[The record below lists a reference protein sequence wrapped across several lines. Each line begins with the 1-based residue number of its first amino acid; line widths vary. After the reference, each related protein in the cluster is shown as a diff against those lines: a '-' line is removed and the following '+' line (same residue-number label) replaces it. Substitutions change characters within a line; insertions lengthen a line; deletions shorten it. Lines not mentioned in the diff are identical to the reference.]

1 MNIWFTSDTHWHF
14 GHNKKFLWEP
24 RGFNSI
30 EEHDRKIIENWNS
43 VVKPEDEIYLLG
55 DVMLNDNEHGL
66 ECINCLNGKIHIILG
81 NHDGDSKIEL
91 YRKCKNI
98 VSIEYATKIKYKKIY
113 FFLCHYKVQ
122 TANYDDQLSW
132 AKHIVS
138 LHGHTH
144 SKEKFEEGNPYQ
156 YNVSLDANNNIPI
169 SIDEIIE
176 NIKNKKIEM
185 ENNK

>member
-1 MNIWFTSDTHWHF
+1 MIYLSSDLHF
-14 GHNKKFLWEP
+14 GHDREFLWGQ
-24 RGFNSI
+24 RGFSSI
-30 EEHDRKIIENWNS
+30 EENDNTILKNFKEIL
-43 VVKPEDEIYLLG
+43 KDEDDLYLLG
-55 DVMLNDNEHGL
+55 DLMLLDNESGIEKL
-66 ECINCLNGKIHIILG
+66 KQIPGKIHIILG
-81 NHDGDSKIEL
+81 NHDSSDRIKL
-91 YRKCKNI
+91 YEQLPQVQEI
-98 VSIEYATKIKYKKIY
+98 VYATKIKYKKTY

-144 SKEKFEEGNPYQ
+144 SKEKFEDGNPYQ